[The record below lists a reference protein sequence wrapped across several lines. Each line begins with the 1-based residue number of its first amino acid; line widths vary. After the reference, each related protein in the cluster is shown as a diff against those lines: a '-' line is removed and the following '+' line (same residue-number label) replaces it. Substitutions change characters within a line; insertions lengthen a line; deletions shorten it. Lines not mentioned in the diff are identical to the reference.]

1 MTNKR
6 IHEQNGGD
14 HDIKKKKKASPVLT
28 FHNVWY

>member
-14 HDIKKKKKASPVLT
+14 HDIKKKKASPVLT
-28 FHNVWY
+28 FHYVWY

>member
-14 HDIKKKKKASPVLT
+14 HDIKKKTSPVLT